1 MSKTDPDKIK
11 VIIADDHPVV
21 REGLGQIISNVP
33 DFILAGEAEDGLEL
47 LEKIRT
53 LDLDVVVLDVD
64 MPKKNGW
71 EVLASLKI
79 EYPKLPVIILS
90 VFSEEDYAVQFLK
103 AGASGYLNK
112 EHAINEIAEAIR
124 KVAKGGKYISSNI
137 AEKLAFDLDKNL
149 EQKPHETLSPRE
161 FQIFIMIASG
171 KSVKDISEE
180 LSLSVPTIS
189 SYRARMLL
197 KLGLE
202 SNAQAINYAFRLGI
216 LK

>member
-103 AGASGYLNK
+103 AGAAGYLNK

>member
-1 MSKTDPDKIK
+1 MTPTNRDKIK

-21 REGLGQIISNVP
+21 REGLVHIISHTP
-33 DFILAGEAEDGLEL
+33 DLIVAGEAENGSEL
-47 LEKIRT
+47 LEKISQ

-71 EVLASLKI
+71 EVIAHLNA

-90 VFSEEDYAVQFLK
+90 GFSEDDFAVQFLK

-112 EHAINEIAEAIR
+112 VHALKEIAGAIR
-124 KVAKGGKYISSNI
+124 KVARGGKYISSNI
-137 AEKLAFDLDKNL
+137 AEKLAFDSDKNT

-171 KSVKDISEE
+171 KSVKEISEE
-180 LSLSVPTIS
+180 LALSVPTIS
-189 SYRARMLL
+189 SYRARMLE
-197 KLGLE
+197 KMVLE
-202 SNAQAINYAFRLGI
+202 SNAQVVSYAFRNGI